1 MRNQRILFYTDNAA
15 LVDIINRTTS
25 RDPTIM
31 VLVRQLVL
39 ACLKFNII
47 FRAQHVP
54 GAHNTLAVSLT
65 GFEIQGTSP
74 SGRTG
79 FADRYSHSPYA
90 TQLVNITSTLIQSS
104 LQPSSIPTYRRAWRL
119 YTHFSNRVLNS
130 SAISLPLSPS
140 NLGLFISFMF
150 DKNYAC
156 STARTYVSALGY
168 CHRLAGHSDPT
179 KVFWV
184 LEMLKGYTKMG
195 MRVDTRLPITLPILL
210 SIVDNMPS
218 LCSTL
223 YESRL
228 YQAMCTTA
236 FFAFLR
242 AGEIT
247 ICPLSQFVL
256 QIEQLVKLEDQA
268 GGILGLKIT
277 FRDFKHSYNKGDVSL
292 TLSRRSDICPVQIL
306 LDYLSLRGFSNG
318 PLFMTP
324 NGTAVSRHSFT
335 QILSL
340 VFQRCGLATFAAENG
355 FSDVQYELWAA
366 GNRMLFENTFGYQV

>member
-1 MRNQRILFYTDNAA
+1 
-15 LVDIINRTTS
+15 
-25 RDPTIM
+25 
-31 VLVRQLVL
+31 
-39 ACLKFNII
+39 
-47 FRAQHVP
+47 
-54 GAHNTLAVSLT
+54 
-65 GFEIQGTSP
+65 
-74 SGRTG
+74 
-79 FADRYSHSPYA
+79 
-90 TQLVNITSTLIQSS
+90 
-104 LQPSSIPTYRRAWRL
+104 
-119 YTHFSNRVLNS
+119 
-130 SAISLPLSPS
+130 
-140 NLGLFISFMF
+140 MF

-156 STARTYVSALGY
+156 STARSYVSALGY
-168 CHRLAGHSDPT
+168 CHRLAGYSDPT

-184 LEMLKGYTKMG
+184 LEMLKGCTKMG

-242 AGEIT
+242 VGEIT
-247 ICPLSQFVL
+247 ICPRSPFAL

-306 LDYLSLRGFSNG
+306 FDYLSLPGFSNG

-340 VFQRCGLATFAAENG
+340 VFQRCGLDSSKYKGHSFRIGAATFAAENG
-355 FSDVQYELWAA
+355 FSDVQIRAMGRWKSDAFRKYIRVPSLSSSS
-366 GNRMLFENTFGYQV
+366 F

>member
-1 MRNQRILFYTDNAA
+1 
-15 LVDIINRTTS
+15 
-25 RDPTIM
+25 M
-31 VLVRQLVL
+31 V
-39 ACLKFNII
+39 NII
-47 FRAQHVP
+47 
-54 GAHNTLAVSLT
+54 
-65 GFEIQGTSP
+65 
-74 SGRTG
+74 
-79 FADRYSHSPYA
+79 
-90 TQLVNITSTLIQSS
+90 STLIQSS
-104 LQPSSIPTYRRAWRL
+104 LQPSSILTNRRAWRL
-119 YTHFSNRVLNS
+119 CTHFSNRVLNS

-140 NLGLFISFMF
+140 HLGLFISFIF

-168 CHRLAGHSDPT
+168 CHRLAGYSDPT
-179 KVFWV
+179 KAFWV

-242 AGEIT
+242 VGEIA
-247 ICPLSQFVL
+247 ICPQSPFVF

-268 GGILGLKIT
+268 GGILGLK
-277 FRDFKHSYNKGDVSL
+277 HSYSEGDVSL
-292 TLSRRSDICPVQIL
+292 TLSRRQSDICPVQLL
-306 LDYLSLRGFSNG
+306 LDYLSPQGFSNG

-335 QILSL
+335 QIFSL
-340 VFQRCGLATFAAENG
+340 VFQRCGLDSSKYKRHSFRIGAATFAAENW
-355 FSDVQYELWAA
+355 FSDVQIRAMGRWKSDAFRKYIRVPSLSSSS
-366 GNRMLFENTFGYQV
+366 F